1 MSVRAKATEMAIS
14 KIRPDGGTQTS
25 AGLTQETID
34 EYAEAM
40 REGVE
45 FPPVVVFHDKKAS
58 AYWLGDGFHRY
69 HAAKAAGLK
78 KIASEVREGTLREAL
93 LFALAANRCHGLR
106 RTNEDKR
113 KAVKVL
119 LRDPEGREWS
129 DRRIAEHCG
138 VDHKTVTKWRGELE
152 STGEIPQL
160 IERKSLDGK
169 A

>member
-14 KIRPDGGTQTS
+14 KIRPDGGTQTR

-40 REGVE
+40 REGGE

-58 AYWLGDGFHRY
+58 AYWRG
-69 HAAKAAGLK
+69 
-78 KIASEVREGTLREAL
+78 
-93 LFALAANRCHGLR
+93 
-106 RTNEDKR
+106 
-113 KAVKVL
+113 
-119 LRDPEGREWS
+119 WS

-169 A
+169 ARDIS